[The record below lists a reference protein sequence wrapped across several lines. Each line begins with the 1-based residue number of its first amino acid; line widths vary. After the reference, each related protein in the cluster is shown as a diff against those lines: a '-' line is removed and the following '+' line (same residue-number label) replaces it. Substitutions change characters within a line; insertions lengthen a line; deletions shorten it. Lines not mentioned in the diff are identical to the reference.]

1 MKNNEFDNI
10 EIPNNIDL
18 FIKEGLNSAI
28 EDKKK
33 KHIKRPLKV
42 AVIVASISA
51 LTITTAFGV
60 DSVIKY
66 FKNNK
71 NSRYNYEESIFET
84 FGIDVNITS
93 KSKGIDFTLE
103 SIATDDNYMNIFFT
117 IKSDK
122 NIKELGM
129 IDERFNF
136 IGIPTPTIYIDEKQI
151 TPPEED
157 VFILNDS
164 YADIQKEGKFISNNE
179 MQGMVKY
186 DVSKMEVKDGD
197 NIKIKVDNIF
207 KIKGDWE
214 ISTVVD
220 KKKSDSETDNYNVD
234 KSGKIRLNYYD
245 LTKDKYVDVEH
256 SINIEKVIMSPFAN
270 KIVIKESS
278 DKKVDH
284 FIPSIDGKFVLLD
297 EDNKP
302 LDIISGIGNYQDK
315 VNQSITKSYEI
326 LGLDKEV
333 KSLKLV
339 PIQYNGDTYHKE
351 LEAQS
356 IDNLPITFNT
366 SKYGKIIIEDIK
378 IEAEKLM
385 LTYYKEGITA
395 RQPITFYD
403 ENGEDLNLGGY
414 ASTAINRKTGRFTQ
428 TYILKDMEEESPKLK
443 KIKKVSTSTDLD
455 FELLYNQQIN
465 IPLEK

>member
-10 EIPNNIDL
+10 EVPNNIDL
-18 FIKEGLNSAI
+18 FIKKGLNSAI
-28 EDKKK
+28 ETKKK
-33 KHIKRPLKV
+33 KRIKKPLKV
-42 AVIVASISA
+42 AVIVASISV

-84 FGIDVNITS
+84 FRSDVNITS
-93 KSKGIDFTLE
+93 KSSGIDFTLD

-129 IDERFNF
+129 IEERFNF
-136 IGIPTPTIYIDEKQI
+136 IGIPTPTIFIDEKQI
-151 TPPEED
+151 TPSQED

-164 YADIQKEGKFISNNE
+164 YADIQKEGKFISDNE

-186 DVSKMEVKDGD
+186 DISKTEVKNGD
-197 NIKIKVDNIF
+197 NIKIKVDDIF
-207 KIKGDWE
+207 KVKGDWE

-220 KKKSDSETDNYNVD
+220 KEKADSETHNYNVD
-234 KSGKIRLNYYD
+234 KSGKIKLSYYD
-245 LTKDKYVDVEH
+245 LTKDKCVDVEH

-278 DKKVDH
+278 DKKVDY
-284 FIPSIDGKFVLLD
+284 FIPSIDGKFVLFD

-302 LDIISGIGNYQDK
+302 LDIISGIGNYPDE
-315 VNQSITKSYEI
+315 VNKSIYKSYEI
-326 LGLDKEV
+326 LGLDKKV

-339 PIQYNGDTYHKE
+339 PIQYNEDTYHEE
-351 LEAQS
+351 LEPQS
-356 IDNLPITFNT
+356 IDKLPITFNT
-366 SKYGKIIIEDIK
+366 SKNGKIVIEAIK
-378 IEAEKLM
+378 IEDEKLIM
-385 LTYYKEGITA
+385 TYYKEGITA
-395 RQPITFYD
+395 RQPITFHD
-403 ENGEDLNLGGY
+403 ENGKDLNLGGY

-428 TYILKDMEEESPKLK
+428 TYNLKGIKEELPKLK

-455 FELLYNQQIN
+455 FELLYNQQIK

>member
-1 MKNNEFDNI
+1 MKNNEFNNI
-10 EIPNNIDL
+10 EIPDNIDL
-18 FIKEGLNSAI
+18 FIKKGLNNAI
-28 EDKKK
+28 EDKKRK
-33 KHIKRPLKV
+33 TVKRPLKV

-51 LTITTAFGV
+51 LTITTVFGI

-84 FGIDVNITS
+84 FRSDVNITS
-93 KSKGIDFTLE
+93 QSNGIDFTLD

-129 IDERFNF
+129 IEERFNF
-136 IGIPTPTIYIDEKQI
+136 IGIPTPTIFIDEKQI
-151 TPPEED
+151 TPSEED
-157 VFILNDS
+157 VFILNDC
-164 YADIQKEGKFISNNE
+164 YADIQKEGKFISDNE

-186 DVSKMEVKDGD
+186 DVSKVDVKDGD

-207 KIKGDWE
+207 KIDGNWE
-214 ISTVVD
+214 INTVVD
-220 KKKSDSETDNYNVD
+220 KKKADSKTYNYSID
-234 KSGKIRLNYYD
+234 KSGKIKLSYYD
-245 LTKDKYVDVEH
+245 LTNEKNVDVEH

-270 KIVIKESS
+270 KIVITESAN
-278 DKKVDH
+278 KKVDY
-284 FIPSIDGKFVLLD
+284 FIPNINGKFVLFD
-297 EDNKP
+297 DNNKP
-302 LDIISGIGNYQDK
+302 LDMISGIGNVPEE
-315 VNQSITKSYEI
+315 VNKSITTSYEI
-326 LGLDKEV
+326 LGLDKDI

-339 PIQYNGDTYHKE
+339 PIQYDEDTYHKE
-351 LEAQS
+351 LEPQS

-366 SKYGKIIIEDIK
+366 SEHGKIIIEDIK
-378 IEAEKLM
+378 IENEKLM

-395 RQPITFYD
+395 RQPITFHD
-403 ENGEDLNLGGY
+403 ENGKDLNLGGY

-428 TYILKDMEEESPKLK
+428 TYILKNMKEESPKLK
-443 KIKKVSTSTDLD
+443 NIKKISTSTDLD
-455 FELLYNQQIN
+455 FELLYDQQIN